1 MPKLNDL
8 PLFMTIK
15 YIENVITEYQN
26 EIERPENAE
35 LKTRIWDAM
44 QQCRDLLKELNAL
57 KDFEEPF
64 ISKCNYCKYGDRTAT
79 DEPCY
84 TCKDGNDQFSVKNIW
99 K

>member
-8 PLFMTIK
+8 PLSVTIK
-15 YIENVITEYQN
+15 YVENVITEYQN

-35 LKTRIWDAM
+35 IKTRILDAM
-44 QQCRDLLKELNAL
+44 QQCIDLLKELNAL

-64 ISKCNYCKYGDRTAT
+64 ISKCVYCKYGDTCTAT

-84 TCKDGNDQFSVKNIW
+84 SCKDGNDQFEVKI
-99 K
+99 